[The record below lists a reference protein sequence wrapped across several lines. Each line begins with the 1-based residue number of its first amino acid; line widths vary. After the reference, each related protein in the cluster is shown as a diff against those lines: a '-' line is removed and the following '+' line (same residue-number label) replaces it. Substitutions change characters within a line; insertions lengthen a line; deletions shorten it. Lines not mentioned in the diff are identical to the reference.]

1 MDEAVTIHIARLG
14 AQGDGIGT
22 LADGRQV
29 FVPYALPGER
39 VRVALSPGTDRG
51 ALLAVELASADR
63 VPPICPHFTRCGGCA
78 IQHLGAARYLAWK
91 RDLVATA
98 FTQRGLEAPLAPI
111 IAIPHASRRRT
122 TLAAQRTA
130 QGVIVGYHPA
140 GSHEVVPVAACPL
153 LVPAL
158 ARLLPRVPEI
168 VGPLLQAGDA
178 ADVTLTATTGGGDMT
193 VTGTRRSSAT
203 ARAAAAR
210 AAESAGLDRLTV
222 ERELVSQVRPPA
234 VHIAG
239 VDVPLP
245 PSAFLQAS
253 EAAEEALR
261 GLVVAAV
268 GKARRVA
275 DLFAG
280 LGTFTYALGR
290 RAEVLAVE
298 GDAAHVAA
306 LAQAAKG
313 AKGLKP
319 LKTLRR
325 DLFRDPMS
333 ARELKDFDAV
343 VVDPPRAG
351 AKAQAEA
358 LAASAVPV
366 IVMVSC
372 NPATLA
378 RDVRTL
384 VDGGYTLEQVTP
396 VDQFVFSHHVEAVAV
411 VRRGKVR

>member
-1 MDEAVTIHIARLG
+1 MDEHLTLDIVRLG
-14 AQGDGIGT
+14 AQGDGIASA
-22 LADGRQV
+22 ADGRQV

-39 VRVALSPGTDRG
+39 VRVALAPGADR
-51 ALLAVELASADR
+51 AVLLAVEQASGDR
-63 VPPICPHFTRCGGCA
+63 VPPVCAHFTRCGGCA
-78 IQHLGAARYLAWK
+78 IQHLGSERYLTWK
-91 RDLVATA
+91 RDLVAIA
-98 FTQRGLEAPLAPI
+98 FAQRGLDAPPASI

-122 TLAAQRTA
+122 TLAARRTA
-130 QGVIVGYHPA
+130 RGVVVGYHAA
-140 GSHEVVPVAACPL
+140 GSHEVVPIARCPL

-168 VGPLLQAGDA
+168 VGPLLAAGDA

-193 VTGTRRSSAT
+193 VTGVRRPAAT
-203 ARAAAAR
+203 ARASAAH
-210 AAESAGLDRLTV
+210 AAEAAGLDRLTV
-222 ERELVSQVRPPA
+222 ERELVSQVRAPV

-261 GLVVAAV
+261 GLVAAAV

-280 LGTFTYALGR
+280 LGTFTYALAR

-306 LAQAAKG
+306 LAQAARG

-319 LKTLRR
+319 IKTLRR
-325 DLFRDPMS
+325 DLFRDPLS
-333 ARELKDFDAV
+333 AREMKGFDAV
-343 VVDPPRAG
+343 VLDPPRAG
-351 AKAQAEA
+351 AKSQADA
-358 LAASAVPV
+358 LATSAVPL

-396 VDQFVFSHHVEAVAV
+396 IDQFVFSHHVEAVAV
-411 VRRGKVR
+411 ARRR